1 MGGLRRPNKRTKK
14 SWRRSPTM
22 PAVAPAGRDSRA
34 ARAARRGLD
43 LIRRAIEHQ
52 GQEGRLPQRLQRGP
66 ALARARPGRSQS
78 SPRSWASARTTPTR
92 GPTLEWPRRRWAR
105 KRRHWKACKGDLH
118 FDPRAAYRD
127 ARKRLA
133 TLLRGIARH
142 EEAVQ
147 LFEQA
152 LADHPTAETY
162 ADFGSLLLALGR
174 TVEAAIAY
182 RKAIGLKPDYA
193 TARLKQPRAGT

>member
-1 MGGLRRPNKRTKK
+1 MVLGKEE
-14 SWRRSPTM
+14 
-22 PAVAPAGRDSRA
+22 A
-34 ARAARRGLD
+34 AL
-43 LIRRAIEHQ
+43 ES
-52 GQEGRLPQRLQRGP
+52 LQ
-66 ALARARPGRSQS
+66 
-78 SPRSWASARTTPTR
+78 
-92 GPTLEWPRRRWAR
+92 
-105 KRRHWKACKGDLH
+105 KALH
-118 FDPRAAYRD
+118 FDPRHRD
-127 ARKRLA
+127 MRKRLA

-193 TARLKQPRAGT
+193 TVHFNLGAGT